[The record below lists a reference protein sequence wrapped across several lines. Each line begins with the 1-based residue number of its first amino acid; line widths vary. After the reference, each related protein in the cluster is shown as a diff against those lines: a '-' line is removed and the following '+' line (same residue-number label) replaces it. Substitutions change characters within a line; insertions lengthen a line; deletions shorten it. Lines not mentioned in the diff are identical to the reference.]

1 MIMHTT
7 SESVGDSNAPLLEL
21 PSTSDTHGPST
32 GVIESRPNRPR
43 KVKLR
48 SIARDFLLIVS
59 GVLTALALENWNAGY
74 QEHRLETEYLLALA
88 ADTRSHVS
96 PYESH
101 AARLDEHS
109 AWTARIWEWANGAE
123 PREPANEVL
132 LWLRL
137 GGQLHLTTLFQDGA
151 YQDLVN
157 SGRLGLIQN
166 RAVRDALIDYH
177 NYHARWNALSGTNGQ
192 RAADRYD
199 EAVAAL
205 IPADIAWRASNG
217 EDLSPVELTPI
228 LADFRAR
235 PAVRQA
241 LVGLLESHRFRSNAI
256 AQAKERAETLLSIL
270 ETELRS
276 R

>member
-1 MIMHTT
+1 NRGVAGPTTRCRRPPGRVLLSAMIMHTT
-7 SESVGDSNAPLLEL
+7 SESVGDSSAPLLEL
-21 PSTSDTHGPST
+21 QSTSDTHGPST

-96 PYESH
+96 TYESH

-132 LWLRL
+132 L
-137 GGQLHLTTLFQDGA
+137 
-151 YQDLVN
+151 
-157 SGRLGLIQN
+157 
-166 RAVRDALIDYH
+166 
-177 NYHARWNALSGTNGQ
+177 
-192 RAADRYD
+192 
-199 EAVAAL
+199 
-205 IPADIAWRASNG
+205 
-217 EDLSPVELTPI
+217 
-228 LADFRAR
+228 
-235 PAVRQA
+235 
-241 LVGLLESHRFRSNAI
+241 
-256 AQAKERAETLLSIL
+256 
-270 ETELRS
+270 
-276 R
+276 